1 MNVHKEMARDAQSV
15 RKAVTC
21 GLGGGGGGPSGPKP
35 RHCSANGMNAVAQT
49 ALHVQG
55 TSEPSRQ
62 TSMPCWRQHSPL
74 TLSTQVC
81 RPCWPPAS
89 SAEQDSWLDSMR
101 TTVWRHGPMK
111 SESSATRDSIIS

>member
-1 MNVHKEMARDAQSV
+1 MRTENMEADVQSV

-35 RHCSANGMNAVAQT
+35 RHCSANGMNAVAHR
-49 ALHVQG
+49 ASHVQG
-55 TSEPSRQ
+55 TSLPSRQ

-74 TLSTQVC
+74 TWSTQAC

-89 SAEQDSWLDSMR
+89 SSEQDSWLDSMR
-101 TTVWRHGPMK
+101 TTVCRHGPMK
-111 SESSATRDSIIS
+111 SESSAARDRIAQL